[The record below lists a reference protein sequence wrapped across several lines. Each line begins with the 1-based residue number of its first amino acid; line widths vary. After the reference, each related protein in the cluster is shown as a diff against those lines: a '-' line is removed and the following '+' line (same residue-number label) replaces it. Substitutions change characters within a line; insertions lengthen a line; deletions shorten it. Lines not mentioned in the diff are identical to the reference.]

1 MATRGRKPIEY
12 DQKDFESLMAI
23 QCTLPEVCAFFNH
36 KYGRGSEDS
45 IERWCQRTYGK
56 KFAEVCEEK
65 KMLGRISIRRAQFRL
80 LEKGNVSMC
89 IFLGKNYLGQSDN
102 VKIESRADG
111 MLADLINGLKE
122 PYDIHE
128 ETAGADGEVAEE
140 RAETN

>member
-1 MATRGRKPIEY
+1 
-12 DQKDFESLMAI
+12 MAI
-23 QCTLPEVCAFFNH
+23 QCSLQEVAAFFAH
-36 KYGRGSEDS
+36 KLGSCSPDT
-45 IERWCQRTYGK
+45 IERWCERTYGRN
-56 KFAEVCEEK
+56 FADVQEEK
-65 KMLGRISIRRAQFRL
+65 RNFGRISIRRAQFRL

-128 ETAGADGEVAEE
+128 EATGADGEVAEE
-140 RAETN
+140 RAETD